1 MAHTKAGGSVKNNRD
16 SKSKRLGVKK
26 FGSQAVIAGEI
37 LVRQRGTKFHPGVN
51 VKRVGDDSLISL
63 KAGTLEFK
71 KRKVTAFNGNLKSRT
86 FINVIVEETVKHI
99 KTAAKV
105 TDEKIKTTPKANAT
119 AKPAAV
125 KKEKVSK

>member
-63 KAGTLEFK
+63 KAGVLEFK

-86 FINVIVEETVKHI
+86 FINVIVEESTKHVVS
-99 KTAAKV
+99 AAKV
-105 TDEKIKTTPKANAT
+105 TVEKIKTTPKAKAP
-119 AKPAAV
+119 AKTAV